1 MIDTTFHFTFNSNFV
16 QNFRI
21 ALLGSTFLVRG
32 KVVASDKNE
41 RNSRSFFFF
50 GIHYSTL
57 FHKFLLMDIFV
68 IFRPIIEMVHAY
80 V

>member
-1 MIDTTFHFTFNSNFV
+1 MIYKTFHFTFNSNFV

-68 IFRPIIEMVHAY
+68 IFRPIAMKDY
-80 V
+80 

>member
-41 RNSRSFFFF
+41 RSSCSFFFI
-50 GIHYSTL
+50 GILDSIL

-68 IFRPIIEMVHAY
+68 IFRPIIETVNAY

>member
-32 KVVASDKNE
+32 KLVASDKNE
-41 RNSRSFFFF
+41 RNSCSFCFFRF
-50 GIHYSTL
+50 SL
-57 FHKFLLMDIFV
+57 
-68 IFRPIIEMVHAY
+68 
-80 V
+80 

>member
-1 MIDTTFHFTFNSNFV
+1 MIYKTFHFTFNSNFV

>member
-1 MIDTTFHFTFNSNFV
+1 MIDTTFHFTFSSNFV

-32 KVVASDKNE
+32 KLVASDKMKE
-41 RNSRSFFFF
+41 IHVVSVFI
-50 GIHYSTL
+50 GIHYSIL

-68 IFRPIIEMVHAY
+68 IFRPIAMKDY
-80 V
+80 